1 MLNGKNILLGVTGG
15 IAAYKAAT
23 LCSQLTKAGAQ
34 VQVIMTDSAQQF
46 IPALTL
52 QVLTHHPVHTD
63 TFDERNPKV
72 VNHIDLADWADLVLI
87 APATANIIGKMAH
100 GLADDMLSTTLLAVT
115 APVMVA
121 PAMNVHMYTH
131 PAVAQNMQTL
141 VERGVMMIEPGE
153 GMLACGY
160 VGKGRLE
167 EPETI
172 VEVLRR
178 FFEQRESGTDAGPSS
193 LSINASSMAAPFVS
207 DEGNSMEPTF
217 HDPGPLNLPPSAAS
231 SEEAA
236 GETLFAT
243 AGGASERGLAGHLTA
258 QDTTAMTKI
267 DEPLSGKKVLVTAGG
282 TIERIDPV
290 RYITNDSSG
299 KMGVALAQAARDL
312 GAEVKLIAGKVQIPL
327 PADIPTLRVESA
339 EDMYEACLNAWPNTD
354 MLIMSAAIAD
364 YRPKSSSPRKIKKI
378 GDTMALELVKTVD
391 VLQTLGAQKEHQFLI
406 GFAAETHDL
415 DTYAAEKL
423 QRKNCDMLVANDVTQ
438 TGAGFGSDTNIVRL
452 FGPEGPIADLPK
464 QSKYD
469 TAREIL
475 LEASRR
481 LGQGA
486 LR

>member
-1 MLNGKNILLGVTGG
+1 MLNGKKILLGVTGG

-23 LCSQLTKAGAQ
+23 LCSQLVKAGAE
-34 VQVIMTDSAQQF
+34 VQVIMTQSAQEF

-52 QVLTHHPVHTD
+52 QVLTHSPVHTD
-63 TFDERNPKV
+63 TFEERNPKV

-87 APATANIIGKMAH
+87 APATANSIAKLAH

-131 PAVAQNMQTL
+131 PAVVSNMQTL
-141 VERGVMMIEPGE
+141 TDRGVMMIEPGD

-172 VEVLRR
+172 VEVLRQ
-178 FFEQRESGTDAGPSS
+178 FFASREADS
-193 LSINASSMAAPFVS
+193 LASSTAAAGSPGAS
-207 DEGNSMEPTF
+207 EPAF
-217 HDPGPLNLPPSAAS
+217 SDPGPEPFFAAPDAG
-231 SEEAA
+231 EIG

-243 AGGASERGLAGHLTA
+243 AGGASELGLAGSGATA
-258 QDTTAMTKI
+258 ASSSKPA
-267 DEPLSGKKVLVTAGG
+267 EPNGPLAGRKVVVTAGG

-299 KMGVALAQAARDL
+299 KMGAALAQAARDL
-312 GAEVKLIAGKVQIPL
+312 GADVKLIAGKVQIPL
-327 PADIPTLRVESA
+327 PTGVDIVRIESA
-339 EDMYEACLNAWPNTD
+339 EDMYEACLGEWPDTD
-354 MLIMSAAIAD
+354 MLIMAAAVAD
-364 YRPKSSSPRKIKKI
+364 YRPKSSARQKIKKSEEK
-378 GDTMALELVKTVD
+378 MALELVKTVD

-415 DTYAAEKL
+415 KTYAAEKL
-423 QRKNCDMLVANDVTQ
+423 QRKNCDMLVANDVTRS
-438 TGAGFGSDTNIVRL
+438 GAGFGSDTNIVHL
-452 FGPEGPIADLPK
+452 FGPEGLIADLPK
-464 QSKYD
+464 LSKYEA
-469 TAREIL
+469 AREIL

-481 LGQGA
+481 MGQGA
-486 LR
+486 VR

>member
-1 MLNGKNILLGVTGG
+1 MLKGKKILLGVTGG

-23 LCSQLTKAGAQ
+23 LCSQLVKAGAD
-34 VQVIMTDSAQQF
+34 VQVIMTQGAQQF

-52 QVLTHHPVHTD
+52 QVLTRNPVHTD
-63 TFDERNPKV
+63 TFEEINPKV

-87 APATANIIGKMAH
+87 APATANSIGKLAH

-131 PAVAQNMQTL
+131 PAVVQNMQTL
-141 VERGVMMIEPGE
+141 VDRGVMMIEPGD

-172 VEVLRR
+172 VGVLRS
-178 FFEQRESGTDAGPSS
+178 FFEQRNSADRAPGEAYLSPTGESE
-193 LSINASSMAAPFVS
+193 AAFL
-207 DEGNSMEPTF
+207 
-217 HDPGPLNLPPSAAS
+217 DPGPEPFAAALPQSVPGT
-231 SEEAA
+231 

-243 AGGASERGLAGHLTA
+243 AGGAAELGLAGGEA
-258 QDTTAMTKI
+258 IPPASPAFSSDQSV
-267 DEPLSGKKVLVTAGG
+267 ENGPLAGKKVVVTAGG

-299 KMGVALAQAARDL
+299 KMGAALAQAARDL
-312 GAEVKLIAGKVQIPL
+312 GADVKLIAGKVQIPL
-327 PADIPTLRVESA
+327 PSGMNIIRIESA
-339 EDMYEACLNAWPNTD
+339 EDMYEACLNEWADTD
-354 MLIMSAAIAD
+354 MMIMSAAVAD
-364 YRPKSSSPRKIKKI
+364 YRPKSSSPRKIKKA
-378 GDTMALELVKTVD
+378 GEAMTLDLVKTVD

-406 GFAAETHDL
+406 GFAAETNDL

-423 QRKNCDMLVANDVTQ
+423 QRKNCDLLVANDVTQ
-438 TGAGFGSDTNIVRL
+438 AGAGFGSDTNIVRL
-452 FGPEGPIADLPK
+452 FGPEGRVADLPK

-469 TAREIL
+469 TARDIL

-481 LGQGA
+481 MTEGA